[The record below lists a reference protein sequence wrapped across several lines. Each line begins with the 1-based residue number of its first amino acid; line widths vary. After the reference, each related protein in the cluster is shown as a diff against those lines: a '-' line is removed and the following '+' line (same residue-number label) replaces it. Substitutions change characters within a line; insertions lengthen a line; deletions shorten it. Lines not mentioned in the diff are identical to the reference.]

1 MTISDPYFSLHTS
14 ICPENRTL
22 FLPLFLDLFTL
33 FLNFFPLFLSL
44 FLALDLVGM
53 LSFLWKK
60 MNFVTSTAYHP
71 IMNFPI
77 ITRSE
82 KGNIVVIFPAESEK
96 EAKKRKPRAKRQK
109 KARPALPVFSGRI
122 ESLADLIALADGEQ
136 NYINIKVPKLRAIRS
151 ELAELNA
158 MVGLRSIKQS
168 IFEQLLFYLQN
179 LHRGSEMY
187 LHTAIYGPPGVGK
200 TTVAKILGS
209 MFSKLK
215 ILSAEGLFEIARR
228 DTLVGEYLGSTAVKT
243 QEFLEDCL
251 GGVVF
256 LDEVYSLGNG
266 DGKDS
271 FSKEAID
278 TINLFLS
285 ENKDDFM
292 MIVAGYKEEVDSCFF
307 RYNQGLR
314 RRFMWHH
321 TIEPYSAEDLRDI
334 FVQKVAESGW
344 RLDPA
349 VLPGLSSRFRPAA
362 FPDNG
367 GSIENFVSL
376 LKIKHSRRVVLSP
389 YHEKRSINAKDIDAA
404 LASFSEPVKEHLS
417 MYL

>member
-1 MTISDPYFSLHTS
+1 MD
-14 ICPENRTL
+14 R
-22 FLPLFLDLFTL
+22 
-33 FLNFFPLFLSL
+33 
-44 FLALDLVGM
+44 
-53 LSFLWKK
+53 
-60 MNFVTSTAYHP
+60 
-71 IMNFPI
+71 FPI

-82 KGNIVVIFPAESEK
+82 KGNIVVIFPSESELK
-96 EAKKRKPRAKRQK
+96 EKKKRKARPKRQK
-109 KARPALPVFSGRI
+109 TRPVLPVFSGSI
-122 ESLADLIALADGEQ
+122 ESLADLIALADQPQ

-158 MVGLRSIKQS
+158 MVGLRSIKQT

-215 ILSAEGLFEIARR
+215 ILSEDGLFEIARR

-292 MIVAGYKEEVDSCFF
+292 MIVAGYKEEVESCFF

-334 FVQKVAESGW
+334 FVQKIAADGW

-349 VLPGLSSRFRPAA
+349 VLPGLASRFRPSA

-376 LKIKHSRRVVLSP
+376 LKIKHSRRVVLAP
-389 YHEKRSINAKDIDAA
+389 YHEKRMITAKDLDAA
-404 LASFSEPVKEHLS
+404 LVSFSEPVKEHLS

>member
-1 MTISDPYFSLHTS
+1 MPRKSDALSPALSRSLHALS
-14 ICPENRTL
+14 Q
-22 FLPLFLDLFTL
+22 
-33 FLNFFPLFLSL
+33 FFPLFLSL
-44 FLALDLVGM
+44 FLALDLALDFVGM

-109 KARPALPVFSGRI
+109 KARPVLPVFSGRI
-122 ESLADLIALADGEQ
+122 EVARRSHR
-136 NYINIKVPKLRAIRS
+136 PRRRRAELHQHQGPETAPIRS

-243 QEFLEDCL
+243 QEFLEDCSRRRRVPRRGL
-251 GGVVF
+251 QSRQRRRQGQLLERGDRYDQSLPLREQGRFHDDRRRVQGG
-256 LDEVYSLGNG
+256 SR
-266 DGKDS
+266 
-271 FSKEAID
+271 I
-278 TINLFLS
+278 LFLPLQPGS
-285 ENKDDFM
+285 PPPVH
-292 MIVAGYKEEVDSCFF
+292 VAPHDRALLSP
-307 RYNQGLR
+307 R
-314 RRFMWHH
+314 
-321 TIEPYSAEDLRDI
+321 ILRDI
-334 FVQKVAESGW
+334 FVLRKSPN
-344 RLDPA
+344 PA
-349 VLPGLSSRFRPAA
+349 GGCTPPCSPASPPA
-362 FPDNG
+362 SAPPPSPTTG